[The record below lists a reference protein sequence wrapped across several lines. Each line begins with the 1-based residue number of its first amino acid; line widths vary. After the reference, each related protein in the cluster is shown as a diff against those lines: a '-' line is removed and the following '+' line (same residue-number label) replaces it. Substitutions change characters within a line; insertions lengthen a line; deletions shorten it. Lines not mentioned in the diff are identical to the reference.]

1 MAERPQ
7 KLNVKEQES
16 HRLQNLHMN
25 IKTCVDRTC
34 YVPTVPLILKF
45 CLLYVV
51 HPLVLLGLTM
61 SPIML
66 CSIVVSFPTS
76 SVRKLLG
83 CPFTFAA
90 IGSVSKPVKVHGE
103 TCLIWQT
110 PKRFH
115 YISH

>member
-1 MAERPQ
+1 MT
-7 KLNVKEQES
+7 VKEQES
-16 HRLQNLHMN
+16 HRSQNLHMH

-34 YVPTVPLILKF
+34 YVPTVSLILKF

-66 CSIVVSFPTS
+66 CSIVVSFPTFT
-76 SVRKLLG
+76 VRKLLG

-90 IGSVSKPVKVHGE
+90 IGSVTKPVKVHGE
-103 TCLIWQT
+103 ACLIWQ
-110 PKRFH
+110 PLKRFPC
-115 YISH
+115 ISH